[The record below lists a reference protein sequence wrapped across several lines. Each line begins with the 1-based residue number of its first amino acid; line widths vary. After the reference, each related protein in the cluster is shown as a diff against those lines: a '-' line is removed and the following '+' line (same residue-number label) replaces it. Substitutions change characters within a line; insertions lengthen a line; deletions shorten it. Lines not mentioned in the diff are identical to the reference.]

1 MCDLLSLT
9 PTSHCLQEKKKTSK
23 APGKQ
28 KEGGKGPG
36 ISTEAVT
43 NKLSKAEGKVAEG
56 KKAEAAAIV
65 VPQPVDGDGNPV
77 DTEKCTV
84 TMIEEDPTKKRK
96 RTKR

>member
-1 MCDLLSLT
+1 MCGLLSLT

-43 NKLSKAEGKVAEG
+43 NKLSKAEGK
-56 KKAEAAAIV
+56 KAEAAAIV
-65 VPQPVDGDGNPV
+65 VPQPVDGDGNPI
-77 DTEKCTV
+77 DTETCPAIV
-84 TMIEEDPTKKRK
+84 IEEEPTKKSK
-96 RTKR
+96 RIKR